1 MMEILDLTLRNER
14 IYTMKLAFRSESLEM
29 VMMDLRFDG
38 NRLNA
43 DISVPNEQIR
53 CLFED
58 EIYDFL
64 YRFKKNSYIISSLN
78 IHVEQEETPVATPV
92 SRTSE
97 LREKWLKAMEPR
109 TGTCH
114 LDAFA

>member
-1 MMEILDLTLRNER
+1 
-14 IYTMKLAFRSESLEM
+14 
-29 VMMDLRFDG
+29 
-38 NRLNA
+38 
-43 DISVPNEQIR
+43 
-53 CLFED
+53 
-58 EIYDFL
+58 
-64 YRFKKNSYIISSLN
+64 
-78 IHVEQEETPVATPV
+78 VATPV